1 MTRSQL
7 VGNLRSNTLNHF
19 PSITALTANSLPFVI
34 DEWTFAGTVSPDS
47 TPTDVRLVGT
57 PEQQSG
63 SHPLE
68 LTVADF
74 S

>member
-34 DEWTFAGTVSPDS
+34 DEWTVAHPVSPDS
-47 TPTDVRLVGT
+47 QPM
-57 PEQQSG
+57 SG
-63 SHPLE
+63 SSALPSSRVVRIL
-68 LTVADF
+68 L